1 MIFFL
6 TPPGFMV
13 GIFDDKGVVDL
24 NRRAEGVM
32 DRLGVPTVKAYDIT
46 KGQAWATPV
55 RDGR

>member
-1 MIFFL
+1 
-6 TPPGFMV
+6 MV